1 MEHRFSTQ
9 QVLKRENDFKEWRKK
24 VFYNLEFPL
33 FNFSSG
39 CFYSV
44 PDPDPCV
51 CLDLRIHDIFGED
64 PPYLDSDLS
73 IFIIDLQ
80 DAN

>member
-1 MEHRFSTQ
+1 MI
-9 QVLKRENDFKEWRKK
+9 LKSGGKKSFKISS
-24 VFYNLEFPL
+24 FPL

>member
-1 MEHRFSTQ
+1 MI
-9 QVLKRENDFKEWRKK
+9 LKRGVKK
-24 VFYNLEFPL
+24 SFTILTLPL

-51 CLDLRIHDIFGED
+51 CLGLQIHDIFGVD
-64 PPYLDSDLS
+64 PPFLDSDPS
-73 IFIIDLQ
+73 IFITDLQ
-80 DAN
+80 DVN

>member
-1 MEHRFSTQ
+1 VAEKSLLQSRAFLFLIFP
-9 QVLKRENDFKEWRKK
+9 VG
-24 VFYNLEFPL
+24 VFTVF
-33 FNFSSG
+33 
-39 CFYSV
+39 
-44 PDPDPCV
+44 
-51 CLDLRIHDIFGED
+51 RIHDIFGED